1 MSGFEVYKD
10 YVALKNHFSK
20 PSYDYIK
27 YNGHSRIKPESF
39 NSIKDKIFFEKL
51 AKRIYYH
58 DFLVAN
64 LSYNS
69 KLLIRDLAYSEV
81 ADRRFSVW
89 KKKTQS
95 LTYHIKSHL
104 GHLDP
109 NFDSNFICPDNSH
122 SHLLRLYLGSEISL
136 ETLCVLLD
144 ITGAIKHWDS
154 RLEYDPVWEETS
166 MKVKKYIPFVKYDR
180 EKVKKI
186 VVDFFG

>member
-10 YVALKNHFSK
+10 YVALKNHFTK

-39 NSIKDKIFFEKL
+39 NSRKDKIFFEKL
-51 AKRIYYH
+51 AKRSDYH

-69 KLLIRDLAYSEV
+69 KLWIRDLAYSEE
-81 ADRRFSVW
+81 ADKRFSEW

-95 LTYHIKSHL
+95 LTYHIKSQL
-104 GHLDP
+104 SKLDS
-109 NFDSNFICPDNSH
+109 NFDSNFICQDNSH
-122 SHLLRLYLGSEISL
+122 PHLLRLFLGSEISL

-144 ITGAIKHWDS
+144 LTGAMKHWDS
-154 RLEYDPVWEETS
+154 RLEYDPIWEETS

-186 VVDFFG
+186 VVDFFA